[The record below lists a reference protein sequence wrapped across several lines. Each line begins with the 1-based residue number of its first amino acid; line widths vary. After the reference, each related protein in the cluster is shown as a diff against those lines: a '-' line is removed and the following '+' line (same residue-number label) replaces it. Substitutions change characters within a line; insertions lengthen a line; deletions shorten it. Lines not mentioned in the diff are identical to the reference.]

1 MTKQN
6 YFDAVNVSNKAYE
19 VFLAAPTKA
28 NERKFNEASRF
39 SDIAFYKYQLQLAR
53 EYKQYLSGLKLQRA
67 V

>member
-1 MTKQN
+1 MTKQD
-6 YFDAVNVSNKAYE
+6 YFNAVNVSNKAYE

-28 NERKFNEASRF
+28 NERKFDEASRF
-39 SDIAFYKYQLQLAR
+39 SGIVFCKYQMQLAR